1 MAKLAIN
8 IALERP
14 GFALTCDCEIALEG
28 ITAVFGP
35 SGSGKTTLL
44 RAIAGLER
52 AARGRIAFDG
62 ATWQDGT
69 RWLPPHRRRI
79 GYVFQDGRLFS
90 HLTVAQNLRFAHRRA
105 AARTVT
111 RSIDVAAT
119 VAALDL
125 GALLDR
131 RPASLSGGEQQRA
144 AIARALLT
152 SPDLM
157 LMDEPLSSLDTPRK
171 REIVPIIE
179 ALPTRFGVP
188 VLYVTHNV
196 DEVARLASEVVLLSR
211 GRVAAQGPVA
221 DVLERIDLWT
231 FTGEREAG
239 AVLKTKVIEAREGI
253 ATLTLGEQTL
263 RVPMRAPSIGAEMR
277 IRINARDV
285 AVATARPQRLSIRN
299 VLRARLLRIDVD
311 PAGVYVELLLDVD
324 GQHLRARITRDA
336 LAELELEVGQD
347 IFALIK
353 SVALESTLLG

>member
-1 MAKLAIN
+1 LARLSIN
-8 IALERP
+8 IVLERP
-14 GFALTCDCEIALEG
+14 GFTLTFDNEIALAG

-52 AARGRIAFDG
+52 GARGRIAFDG
-62 ATWQDGT
+62 TTWQDGT

-90 HLTVAQNLRFAHRRA
+90 HLTVAENLRFAHRRA
-105 AARTVT
+105 AARAAAP
-111 RSIDVAAT
+111 SIDLAAT

-125 GALLDR
+125 GSLLDR

-171 REIVPIIE
+171 REIVPLIE
-179 ALPTRFGVP
+179 ALPKRFGVP
-188 VLYVTHNV
+188 VLYITHNV

-231 FTGEREAG
+231 YTGEREAG
-239 AVLKTKVIEAREGI
+239 AVLKTTVTAVREGI
-253 ATLTLGEQTL
+253 ATLTLGEQAL
-263 RVPMRAPSIGAEMR
+263 RVPMKAPSIGTEMR

-285 AVATARPQRLSIRN
+285 AVATSRPRQLSIRN

-311 PAGVYVELLLDVD
+311 PNGVYVELLLDVD
-324 GQHLRARITRDA
+324 NQHLRARITRDA
-336 LAELELEVGQD
+336 LAELGLEDGQD
-347 IFALIK
+347 IFALVK

>member
-52 AARGRIAFDG
+52 GARGRIAFDG

-131 RPASLSGGEQQRA
+131 RPSSPRSATSGAMWNR
-144 AIARALLT
+144 
-152 SPDLM
+152 
-157 LMDEPLSSLDTPRK
+157 
-171 REIVPIIE
+171 
-179 ALPTRFGVP
+179 
-188 VLYVTHNV
+188 
-196 DEVARLASEVVLLSR
+196 
-211 GRVAAQGPVA
+211 
-221 DVLERIDLWT
+221 
-231 FTGEREAG
+231 
-239 AVLKTKVIEAREGI
+239 
-253 ATLTLGEQTL
+253 
-263 RVPMRAPSIGAEMR
+263 
-277 IRINARDV
+277 
-285 AVATARPQRLSIRN
+285 
-299 VLRARLLRIDVD
+299 
-311 PAGVYVELLLDVD
+311 
-324 GQHLRARITRDA
+324 
-336 LAELELEVGQD
+336 
-347 IFALIK
+347 
-353 SVALESTLLG
+353 